1 MYGQSSTRPALGA
14 PRVRSKFVNMFL
26 GVLPWQFIVPAP
38 RMGCC
43 KVCRWISSSPKSL
56 SPHDQRYLAARGD
69 ASLQCTILG
78 CLPWL
83 SSALSPCQRL
93 KLSTLRWLQ
102 LKSTLIFENMDR
114 NLNVT
119 LNMCYTSPSTGFF
132 MRGAVHQHLTLAA
145 RGKSVTNTLNIF
157 AFKHDSLADFVSST
171 FFFPNIYP
179 N

>member
-1 MYGQSSTRPALGA
+1 
-14 PRVRSKFVNMFL
+14 
-26 GVLPWQFIVPAP
+26 
-38 RMGCC
+38 MGCC
-43 KVCRWISSSPKSL
+43 KVCRWISSSSKSL